1 MRENLDMFD
10 GLISKCAW
18 LKDTTELVQVLAA
31 AIHSPLFE
39 EESGF
44 RAALALHFSLQRQ
57 AEELLEGMEE
67 LYKKFSI
74 EEKLRRGDRPV
85 SAQEGQ

>member
-10 GLISKCAW
+10 GLITKCAW

-57 AEELLEGMEE
+57 AEELPTWR
-67 LYKKFSI
+67 LY
-74 EEKLRRGDRPV
+74 
-85 SAQEGQ
+85 SAGTAPSLFRTSARYPGACGLLC